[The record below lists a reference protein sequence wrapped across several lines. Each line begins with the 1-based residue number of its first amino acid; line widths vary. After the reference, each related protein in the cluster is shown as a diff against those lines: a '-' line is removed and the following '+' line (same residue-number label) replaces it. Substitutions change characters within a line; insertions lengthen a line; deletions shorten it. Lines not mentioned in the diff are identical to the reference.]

1 MGYEYVREGKEIK
14 EKNENEK
21 KSELIKSILKTK
33 KDLNDANNNY
43 EYAEGNLID
52 YFLYEIKANQAKL
65 DYLLNKAKKN
75 GIEIDLLNSF
85 SLKNNKAI

>member
-1 MGYEYVREGKEIK
+1 MRYEYVKEGKDIK
-14 EKNENEK
+14 EKTENEK
-21 KSELIKSILKTK
+21 NSELIMSILKTK
-33 KDLNDANNNY
+33 NDLNNANSNY

-65 DYLLNKAKKN
+65 DYLISKAKKS
-75 GIEIDLLNSF
+75 GIEIDLINSF